1 MLHAR
6 QDERSEAPRPVTD
19 QVLPA
24 DTPLMDAIV
33 QLADWITEVL
43 EEEKVL
49 IAQPERAD
57 FGTLVAR
64 KSHLALEL
72 SKLMRVA
79 EGQVPAEHVRVKLR
93 QLASDLAANERLLR
107 RHMDA
112 VYEISSL
119 IGDAIE
125 QSTADGTYSS
135 EIARRGGPKPW

>member
-1 MLHAR
+1 MLRAR
-6 QDERSEAPRPVTD
+6 DDERSEARTPAADPL
-19 QVLPA
+19 LPA
-24 DTPLMDAIV
+24 DTPLIDAIL

-43 EEEKVL
+43 EEEKAQ
-49 IAQPERAD
+49 IAHPERAD
-57 FGTLVAR
+57 FNALVAR

-72 SKLMRVA
+72 GKLMRVA
-79 EGQVPAEHVRVKLR
+79 EGQVPTERVRLKLR

-135 EIARRGGPKPW
+135 EIARRGPKPW

>member
-1 MLHAR
+1 MLRAGED
-6 QDERSEAPRPVTD
+6 QGGKAPTPATD
-19 QVLPA
+19 QVRAP
-24 DTPLMDAIV
+24 DTPLMEAIIR
-33 QLADWITEVL
+33 LADQIGEVL
-43 EEEKVL
+43 EEEKGQIL
-49 IAQPERAD
+49 HPERAD
-57 FGTLVAR
+57 FSALVAR

-79 EGQVPAEHVRVKLR
+79 EGQVPSERVRGKLR
-93 QLASDLAANERLLR
+93 HLAADLADNERLLR

-135 EIARRGGPKPW
+135 EIARRGPKPW

>member
-1 MLHAR
+1 MFGAR
-6 QDERSEAPRPVTD
+6 GYEQKETPTPVAND
-19 QVLPA
+19 SVLPA
-24 DTPLMDAIV
+24 DTPLMDAIL
-33 QLADWITEVL
+33 QLADWISEVL
-43 EEEKVL
+43 EEEKAQ

-57 FGTLVAR
+57 FNALVAR

-79 EGQVPAEHVRVKLR
+79 EGQVPTERVRVKLR
-93 QLASDLAANERLLR
+93 QLAVDLAANERLLR

-135 EIARRGGPKPW
+135 EIGRRGPKPW